1 MSTRFS
7 KKEIQKGRKMRTT
20 SDRVEPFPP
29 NCAAPRCFHSLFLFA
44 QPSRADR
51 RQWSFIRAGEREV
64 AVGFYCATSASTPR
78 GRRRLYFHH
87 NSSYQLH
94 GRVVLLLLLLLLYL
108 QWCFLHYLTQTL
120 SVHPRISTIHRLDCS
135 FLSGVKCRRGYR
147 EPAEN
152 KYIYLRSRSEHFTK
166 YVCEF
171 KINITHYCTLK
182 Y

>member
-94 GRVVLLLLLLLLYL
+94 GRVVLLFCCCSSSTCNDAFFTISPKHFQCIPVSL
-108 QWCFLHYLTQTL
+108 QYIGLTAVFSLGSNADEGT
-120 SVHPRISTIHRLDCS
+120 VNRP
-135 FLSGVKCRRGYR
+135 
-147 EPAEN
+147 
-152 KYIYLRSRSEHFTK
+152 
-166 YVCEF
+166 
-171 KINITHYCTLK
+171 KINTFIYAAVRNISRNMSVNSK
-182 Y
+182 